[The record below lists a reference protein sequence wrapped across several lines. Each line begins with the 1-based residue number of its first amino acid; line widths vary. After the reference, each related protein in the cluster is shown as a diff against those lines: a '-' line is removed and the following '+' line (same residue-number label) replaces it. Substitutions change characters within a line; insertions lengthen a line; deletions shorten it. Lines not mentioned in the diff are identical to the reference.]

1 MKQRYFSTAPIHD
14 PRDFVGREREI
25 VQINEALAAG
35 RSCAVIGPQGSG
47 KTSLLHHIGQAV
59 AMVLDEP
66 PQVVFL
72 SLTRV
77 NDARDLYSPML
88 RALRANGDDEL
99 SLTQAFNETNTPPM
113 LLLLD
118 DLEAAGLG
126 WIGVVRSALRGWVN
140 QGFLQIVAA
149 SSQALDH
156 VAPDLQSTLSQI
168 TLPPMP
174 EREVR
179 SLIDTLS
186 QSANLDP
193 DPATINQ
200 VINLAGGYPAAI
212 KLALETW
219 AQSQATTGFDWQQ
232 VFREQ
237 QQQAAHASNGLG
249 GYSTT
254 IESEALSTK
263 VKQHPAQPSEPR
275 AKADEP
281 QRPRTYK
288 ADDPSEFLIMLILL
302 SLAVLLGY
310 LVGSWLGLV
319 VGLAVLG
326 MWVGLAHAMVRWRGN
341 GALSHIYVRATRWL
355 PLVGRFA
362 PK

>member
-1 MKQRYFSTAPIHD
+1 MKQSYFSTTPIHD

-35 RSCAVIGPQGSG
+35 RSCAVIGPPGSG

-59 AMVLDEP
+59 AMVLDQP

-77 NDARDLYSPML
+77 NEVRDLYSPML

-99 SLTQAFNETNTPPM
+99 SLTQAFHEANTPPM

-118 DLEAAGLG
+118 DLAAAGLG
-126 WIGVVRSALRGWVN
+126 WSGLVRSALRGWVN

-149 SSQALDH
+149 SSQPLDQI
-156 VAPDLQSTLSQI
+156 APDLQSTLSQI

-179 SLIDTLS
+179 SLIDTLT
-186 QSANLDP
+186 QSAKLDP
-193 DPATINQ
+193 DQATINQ
-200 VINLAGGYPAAI
+200 VIKLAGGYPAAI
-212 KLALETW
+212 KLALEIW
-219 AQSQATTGFDWQQ
+219 ARSQATTQFDWQQ

-237 QQQAAHASNGLG
+237 QQQTAKASNSLA
-249 GYSTT
+249 GYSTAV
-254 IESEALSTK
+254 ESEALATK
-263 VKQHPAQPSEPR
+263 VKQHPTKPGKPAPKPE
-275 AKADEP
+275 EP

-302 SLAVLLGY
+302 SLAVLVGY
-310 LVGSWLGLV
+310 LVGSWLGLFVSCV
-319 VGLAVLG
+319 VLAG
-326 MWVGLAHAMVRWRGN
+326 WVGLAHVMVRWRGN
-341 GALSHIYVRATRWL
+341 GALSHIYVRATSWL

>member
-1 MKQRYFSTAPIHD
+1 MTQPYFSTTPIHD

-35 RSCAVIGPQGSG
+35 RSCAVIGPSGSG

-72 SLTRV
+72 SLARV
-77 NDARDLYSPML
+77 NEARDLYSPML

-99 SLTQAFNETNTPPM
+99 SLTQAFHEATTPPM

-118 DLEAAGLG
+118 DLESAGMG

-140 QGFLQIVAA
+140 EGFLQIVAA
-149 SSQALDH
+149 SNQPLDRI
-156 VAPDLQSTLSQI
+156 APDLQSTLSQI
-168 TLPPMP
+168 SLAPMP

-179 SLIDTLS
+179 SLITTLS
-186 QSANLDP
+186 QSANLNP
-193 DPATINQ
+193 DPTTISQ
-200 VINLAGGYPAAI
+200 VIKLAGGYPAAI
-212 KLALETW
+212 KLALELW
-219 AQSQATTGFDWQQ
+219 AHSQATTQFDWQQ
-232 VFREQ
+232 LFRE
-237 QQQAAHASNGLG
+237 QQQAAHAGSSAA
-249 GYSTT
+249 GYSTA
-254 IESEALSTK
+254 IESEALPTT
-263 VKQHPAQPSEPR
+263 VKQHPIQPSKPA
-275 AKADEP
+275 AKPEEP
-281 QRPRTYK
+281 QRPRSYK

-302 SLAVLLGY
+302 SLAVLVGY
-310 LVGSWLGLV
+310 LVGSWLGWV
-319 VGLAVLG
+319 VGGLILLI
-326 MWVGLAHAMVRWRGN
+326 WIGLAHAMVRWRGN

-355 PLVGRFA
+355 PVVGRFA